1 MRWLKPQA
9 VVRGIS
15 IAQKSFPRFLGTEA
29 WNQKE
34 NLTTSFIHFWKDMA
48 QAALYIGLPAVQNQ
62 EASRAALERGS
73 ALELIYLCNRF
84 SWLLRNT
91 LGVVSISSTVAITSW
106 KLWTANIFFPTWKK
120 KKRRELQGSSV
131 CLPIQQS
138 VHGIVC
144 LYGLGRNRPSNNKE
158 PKR

>member
-1 MRWLKPQA
+1 MRWLKPQP

-84 SWLLRNT
+84 SWLLHNT

-120 KKRRELQGSSV
+120 KKEKRVTRLLCMPSYTTICAWD
-131 CLPIQQS
+131 CLS
-138 VHGIVC
+138 LRAGEK
-144 LYGLGRNRPSNNKE
+144 PSF
-158 PKR
+158 